1 MESDFAWSAF
11 LGALVGSLIVGG
23 LTLVLIKRSL
33 ERGLSAPDLPAQ
45 GALDAGTAPAPAGER
60 FAEIA
65 PELVTLARSATD
77 SAVRREELHEWHQP
91 DLFSQ
96 SEDDISQTIRAKL
109 RRATFNVA
117 VAKSALQ
124 GAIRRHGASVPAELR
139 SELTAF
145 AALLDAEDG
154 GTPSARKRRLAAEL
168 DALEARIR
176 DSLGDSGARPAG
188 QTMA

>member
-1 MESDFAWSAF
+1 MDSGFAWSAF
-11 LGALVGSLIVGG
+11 LGALVGSVLVGG
-23 LTLVLIKRSL
+23 IGLVLMKGTLDR
-33 ERGLSAPDLPAQ
+33 RLS
-45 GALDAGTAPAPAGER
+45 GAPATVQPQLEGEASAVPSGER

-77 SAVRREELHEWHQP
+77 SAMRREELHEWHQP

-154 GTPSARKRRLAAEL
+154 GTPSARKRRLSAEL
-168 DALEARIR
+168 DALEGRIR
-176 DSLGDSGARPAG
+176 DSLGEGGARPFNPSA
-188 QTMA
+188 A

>member
-1 MESDFAWSAF
+1 MESGFAWSAF
-11 LGALVGSLIVGG
+11 LGALVGSLLIGG
-23 LTLVLIKRSL
+23 LALALIRRSIARAL
-33 ERGLSAPDLPAQ
+33 GGVVTPAESAPAADVA
-45 GALDAGTAPAPAGER
+45 AAPTGER

-91 DLFSQ
+91 DLFSE
-96 SEDDISQTIRAKL
+96 SDDDISQTIRAKL

-117 VAKSALQ
+117 VAKSASQ
-124 GAIRRHGASVPAELR
+124 GAIRRHGAIVPPELR

-154 GTPSARKRRLAAEL
+154 ATPSARKRRLAAEL
-168 DALEARIR
+168 DALETRIR
-176 DSLGDSGARPAG
+176 ESLGEGGARPVDRIPA
-188 QTMA
+188 